1 MKTTITFFTIILSV
15 ITIRAQVDIELLTY
29 DNTQDINYFTSVKSG
44 ALIKEYITTS
54 KNSVKVGDTLIL
66 GSPTSQEMNTKT
78 YSGSYGNRA
87 RGGVAQ
93 SRSTSKK
100 TYEFIQLGRPAG
112 FGSVMSAMG
121 GNAQN
126 MADNSL
132 KNTKVVVNEIKT
144 YHRGSKNKPLYVVM
158 VLGEINGRA
167 FGINKYL
174 SVMDTELGIESGEIL
189 LKNRKMTREEA
200 IAKLKEAKELL
211 EIDMMSKEEFDE
223 LKKELAPIITNN

>member
-1 MKTTITFFTIILSV
+1 MKTTITFFTILLSV

-66 GSPTSQEMNTKT
+66 GSPTSQEMSTKT

-112 FGSVMSAMG
+112 FGSVM
-121 GNAQN
+121 
-126 MADNSL
+126 
-132 KNTKVVVNEIKT
+132 
-144 YHRGSKNKPLYVVM
+144 
-158 VLGEINGRA
+158 
-167 FGINKYL
+167 
-174 SVMDTELGIESGEIL
+174 
-189 LKNRKMTREEA
+189 
-200 IAKLKEAKELL
+200 
-211 EIDMMSKEEFDE
+211 
-223 LKKELAPIITNN
+223 